1 MKSLA
6 KLAALGLVLA
16 AGSGASGCA
25 SGGSS
30 GVDDSKAPT
39 TGPGIELE
47 VTNNQRTE
55 AEIWVFLDGSRQ
67 RVGRV
72 ISNSRE
78 TFMIPMDRMRTV
90 RMEFRLYG
98 GPTCVTRDVAMQPGE
113 AVSYTIPVDINLF
126 DAVCRRGP

>member
-1 MKSLA
+1 MKRFA
-6 KLAALGLVLA
+6 KLAALGLVLT
-16 AGSGASGCA
+16 AGPGVGGCA

-30 GVDDSKAPT
+30 VPEDNAPT
-39 TGPGIELE
+39 TGPGLELE

-55 AEIWVFLDGSRQ
+55 AEIWVYLDGSRQ

-72 ISNSRE
+72 ASNGRE
-78 TFMIPMDRMRTV
+78 MFMIPLDRMRTV

-113 AVSYTIPVDINLF
+113 GVSYTIPVDINLF
-126 DAVCRRGP
+126 DAVCRSAP